1 MSFNYIRIKRNLLR
15 DINNAVRHAKFV
27 EDEGESLTIEG
38 KDILYENKNYYYVL
52 NNNRMVDFYI
62 NKEDDHPI
70 FTKLLNHLSVEVLQ
84 TIYDD
89 ADGMSLFDDCGRDCG
104 CKQQEG
110 V

>member
-1 MSFNYIRIKRNLLR
+1 MHDNVWIENYISFQK
-15 DINNAVRHAKFV
+15 NNEKYVQNIV
-27 EDEGESLTIEG
+27 LSGED
-38 KDILYENKNYYYVL
+38 KNNYVL